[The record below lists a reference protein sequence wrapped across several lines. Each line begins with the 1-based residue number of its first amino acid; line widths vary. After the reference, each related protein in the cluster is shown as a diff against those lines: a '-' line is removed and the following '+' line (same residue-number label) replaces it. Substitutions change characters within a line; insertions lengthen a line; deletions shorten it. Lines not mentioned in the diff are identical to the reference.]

1 MGEYGFREENAYV
14 LQGLSLCLE
23 FTYGELAQSLAF
35 WMVRAWKEGETKRN
49 CVYPGNTKL
58 NLGDATAA
66 EEEEKDSE
74 GDVK

>member
-1 MGEYGFREENAYV
+1 MDAKS
-14 LQGLSLCLE
+14 SLLNGTRLE
-23 FTYGELAQSLAF
+23 G
-35 WMVRAWKEGETKRN
+35 RRKN
-49 CVYPGNTKL
+49 PGNTKL